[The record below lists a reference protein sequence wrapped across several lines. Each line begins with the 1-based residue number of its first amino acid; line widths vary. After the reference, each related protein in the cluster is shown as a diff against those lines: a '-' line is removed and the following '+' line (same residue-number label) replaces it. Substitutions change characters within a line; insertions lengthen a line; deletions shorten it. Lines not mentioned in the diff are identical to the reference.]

1 MKDDSSDARK
11 KKGYSD
17 GEVPPDPTPGEPGV
31 DARNQQWLEEQ
42 RKAERD
48 RSVKDKPKPAPAGT

>member
-1 MKDDSSDARK
+1 MNDNLSDLK
-11 KKGYSD
+11 KKKTYSD

-31 DARNQQWLEEQ
+31 DARNREWLEEQ

-48 RSVKDKPKPAPAGT
+48 RSEKRKPNAQ